1 MEQVAVLEYQ
11 KQEELEDLIYRAA
24 FLLADVGFFQ
34 EPAYTKLPD
43 GISKL
48 ALNFGVVISVSMVY
62 HKIGTFLRYF
72 LDFANLIIPEN
83 RCFLLS
89 IYKYICIQS
98 QKFKGFQLVWSV
110 GSLSKCVVGVAD
122 NDEKGGLSV
131 PQRVKLHFVRFH

>member
-11 KQEELEDLIYRAA
+11 QQEELEDFIYRAA

-43 GISKL
+43 GISKP
-48 ALNFGVVISVSMVY
+48 ALNFRVVISVSMVY

-72 LDFANLIIPEN
+72 FDFANLIIPEN

-89 IYKYICIQS
+89 MYKYICIQS

-110 GSLSKCVVGVAD
+110 GSLSYLLQHGKQQM
-122 NDEKGGLSV
+122 EKN
-131 PQRVKLHFVRFH
+131 HVRRSGIL

>member
-11 KQEELEDLIYRAA
+11 QQEELEELIYRAA

-43 GISKL
+43 GISKP

-72 LDFANLIIPEN
+72 LISLILLYQRTGAFCCQCTNIFASKARNLKVFSWVGAISDVKWHFCRFSLE
-83 RCFLLS
+83 
-89 IYKYICIQS
+89 KA
-98 QKFKGFQLVWSV
+98 QL
-110 GSLSKCVVGVAD
+110 
-122 NDEKGGLSV
+122 
-131 PQRVKLHFVRFH
+131 